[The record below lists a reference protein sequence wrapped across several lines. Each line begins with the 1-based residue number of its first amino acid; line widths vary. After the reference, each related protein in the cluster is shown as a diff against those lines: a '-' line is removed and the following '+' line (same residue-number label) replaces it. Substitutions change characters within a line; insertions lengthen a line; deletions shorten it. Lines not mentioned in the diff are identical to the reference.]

1 MLIILSG
8 IALGVGLLGVLLS
21 LLVPTLAAP
30 AGRAE
35 ERVRIGP
42 GLVVGLTLVIVLF
55 LVTLPKTPPFSPGQ
69 RLGWGYLV
77 GGLAALLVAVVCRG
91 IPEADREYWPYPS
104 ISGLSMAL
112 AAVALTLLSFRSDP
126 GDALLGCALGF
137 TVVAGVFRLLYAPAR
152 AGHVPRALG
161 AGAALAATLAAA
173 CTLGVYHFGRSS
185 EGGWAFPLAL
195 AAFWLLGALVA
206 YYAAVRKAMARYP
219 VGLLAMSGAIS
230 AVLTVGLGALLGA
243 ELAPVSKLVLL
254 LASGVV
260 TGALIVWLAI
270 AAQERAADGALAVR
284 ASGLAV
290 LLALFLLVLGYK
302 VLGGFGVAIALLAG
316 WGLVAAALGMG
327 GMVARLPVQAMLIGA
342 NLLLLQLF
350 LERSGASMGEVQM
363 SLHYTLVGVMLG
375 ALLPAV
381 FSALVVRPGL
391 VSILLPGALGALSPL
406 VVLTFWGPDSVLGLM
421 VGLVAAQ
428 GMAAS
433 LPLLSTRRQVAGMWQ
448 AAMGPL
454 ALGMALLATQFSR
467 PFGALYTM
475 PRVYKLY
482 LAAGLAAIVVLWA
495 IGLGL
500 VQIARE
506 RGSARA
512 GAALGDEI

>member
-21 LLVPTLAAP
+21 LLVPVLTAP
-30 AGRAE
+30 PGRAE
-35 ERVRIGP
+35 ERVRIAP
-42 GLVVGLTLVIVLF
+42 GLAVGLTLVVVLF

-77 GGLAALLVAVVCRG
+77 GGLAALLVAVVCWR

-219 VGLLAMSGAIS
+219 VGLLAISGAIS
-230 AVLTVGLGALLGA
+230 AVLTVGLGTLLGA
-243 ELAPVSKLVLL
+243 ELAPVGKLVLL
-254 LASGVV
+254 LTSGVV

-270 AAQERAADGALAVR
+270 AAKERAVDGAAALR

-391 VSILLPGALGALSPL
+391 VSVLLPGALGALSPL

-428 GMAAS
+428 GIAVS
-433 LPLLSTRRQVAGMWQ
+433 RPLLSTRSTVAGMWQ